1 MSTAEK
7 IKTERINLRLKSSAK
22 SVIERA
28 AGFEGKTVSSFILNC
43 ALEKAEET
51 VRKNEVMVLSANN
64 AKTFIDALS
73 KPLEFSKKL
82 TEALEEGE
90 VSQQRVNSFRKMLKD
105 SE

>member
-22 SVIERA
+22 SVLKRA

-51 VRKNEVMVLSANN
+51 VRRHEVMALNAKNSNTFIEALSAPVNFN
-64 AKTFIDALS
+64 R
-73 KPLEFSKKL
+73 KL
-82 TEALEEGE
+82 TEALREHG
-90 VSQQRVNSFRKMLKD
+90 QRISGN
-105 SE
+105 E